1 MDTLFALLD
10 CNNFYV
16 SCERV
21 FNPAIAHRPVVVLSN
36 NDGCVIAR
44 SEEAKAVGIRMGQ
57 PVFECRTLI
66 ARHGVH
72 VYSSNYSLYGDI
84 SRRVMDVLNRFCPEV
99 EVYSIDEAFLNL
111 AGLPGDAE
119 EFCRSL
125 QARIRKWVG
134 VPVSIGIGPSKTLA
148 KVAARV
154 AKKNPG
160 LKGVFDITGCARE
173 VLASIDVEDVWG
185 IGRRYARLLR
195 RRGILTARDLSG
207 VSDEWALRHLTVT
220 GLRTVKE
227 LRGVSCIPLGDAV
240 QPSRTIIC
248 SRSFGRKVYGIDE
261 LQEAAAA
268 YTARAAEKLRR
279 QECAASF
286 IQVMLVEFPFN
297 EGFPPTRI
305 ASTNIPVAT
314 AYTPELTCYA
324 KALLKRVYR
333 KGPAY
338 RKAGVML
345 AGIVPRGRVQ
355 MNLFHPSRE
364 GPKQL
369 ALMEA
374 VDGINARCGRGTV
387 GFAASGFE
395 RPWWMR
401 QAKKSPRF
409 TTSWADLP
417 RVRT

>member
-1 MDTLFALLD
+1 VDKLFALVD

-21 FNPAIAHRPVVVLSN
+21 FNPAVENRPVVVLSN
-36 NDGCVIAR
+36 NDGCIIAR
-44 SEEAKAVGIRMGQ
+44 SNEAKALGIRMGQ

-84 SRRVMDVLNRFCPEV
+84 SRRVMDMLNLFCPEV

-111 AGLPGDAE
+111 TGLPGIAR
-119 EFCRSL
+119 EFCRPL
-125 QARIRKWVG
+125 RARIRKWVG
-134 VPVSIGIGPSKTLA
+134 MPVSIGIGPSKTLA
-148 KVAARV
+148 KAAARV
-154 AKKNPG
+154 AKKDPDSQ
-160 LKGVFDITGCARE
+160 GVFDLTGRRDE
-173 VLASIDVEDVWG
+173 VLASLDVEDVWG

-195 RRGILTARDLSG
+195 RHGICTALDLSRVG
-207 VSDEWALRHLTVT
+207 DGWALKHLTVA

-227 LRGVSCIPLGDAV
+227 LRGDSCISLEDAG
-240 QPSRTIIC
+240 QPSKTIIC
-248 SRSFGRKVYGIDE
+248 SRSFGRKVYRMDE

-268 YTARAAEKLRR
+268 YAARAAEKLRG
-279 QECAASF
+279 QGSAASF

-297 EGFPPTRI
+297 DGFPATHI
-305 ASTNIPVAT
+305 ASADIPVAT
-314 AYTPELTCYA
+314 AYTPELTGYA
-324 KALLKRVYR
+324 KELLKRIYR
-333 KGPAY
+333 QGPAY

-345 AGIVPRGRVQ
+345 AGIVPRGRIQ
-355 MNLFHPSRE
+355 TNLFHPSRE

-374 VDGINARCGRGTV
+374 MDGINARWGRGTV

-401 QAKKSPRF
+401 QARKSPRF